1 MRIAIDIDGTITNS
15 PAFFARF
22 IENQLLAGN
31 EIHILTGGI
40 ALPEE
45 DIESPPH
52 RIRQLKSYG
61 IGSYTRLVQVTRGSQ
76 YPDIGAGKGEYC
88 RKNKIDMILEDDV
101 LYVKEISRISPDT
114 QAFLIV

>member
-1 MRIAIDIDGTITNS
+1 MRIAIDIDGTITSS
-15 PAFFARF
+15 PTFFARF

-31 EIHILTGGI
+31 EIHILTGGV

-45 DIESPPH
+45 DLESPPY

-61 IGSYTRLVQVTRGSQ
+61 ITSYTRLVQVTRRSQ
-76 YPDIGAGKGEYC
+76 YPDIGVGKGEYC
-88 RKNKIDMILEDDV
+88 RNNRIDMIMEDDV
-101 LYVKEISRISPDT
+101 HYIKEISRISPDT